1 MNYFIYGEIITS
13 GSLSTKVSPLF
24 SFMLFIVLL
33 KKKGIETLREESWG
47 SEEEERSGH
56 EKIHEKFESQKDK
69 MCKVLFLPLK

>member
-13 GSLSTKVSPLF
+13 GSLSTKVSPVF
-24 SFMLFIVLL
+24 STFHVIYCAL
-33 KKKGIETLREESWG
+33 KRIETLREESWG

-56 EKIHEKFESQKDK
+56 EKIHKNSEAQKGK